1 MKYRSLPLA
10 VALISALT
18 LYAQTAKPPANPP
31 ASIDLTLTSLENES
45 ASDDIP
51 FEALK
56 TFVDVFDT
64 VKSNYVEPVNNEA
77 LMEKAIRGMLGR
89 LDPHSAYM
97 NEKEY
102 QEFEQQADGQYA
114 GIGVVLDIKAGSMRV
129 VSAIEGSPAARA
141 GIQSGDIIAQV
152 NGQNVSDLTLGETAR
167 LLEGE
172 AGTEVKLVVQRGD
185 GITEYNLLRE
195 IIATSSVSSRMLGD
209 EYAYLRISQFQ
220 DDTTDALEKEI
231 AALRVKHTLRGA
243 VIDLRNNPGGY
254 LDSAVATADLFLNS
268 GPILYVRGRD
278 PDQEEQYIASDG
290 DILSGLPIVVL
301 VDEGSA
307 SGAEI
312 VAGAL
317 QDQHR
322 AVIVGQPTF
331 GKGSVQTVI
340 PLYHGG
346 AVKLTTAQYYTPSG
360 NSIQAKGIVPQVLL
374 TPLHVQQDE
383 TNAINERESALPN
396 HLANPAGQS
405 TTNAPSPQAT
415 DLAKQ
420 DFALYEALN
429 ILKTMAIL
437 QASIAPETQLSD
449 TPANTE
455 AAPPPTTIT
464 TEKEAKEAA
473 ATKTAPEKNDKAV
486 TPTNA
491 KPATNKPAT
500 TAPAVSLPKNILPP
514 KSERD
519 KANANVPPGIKPAK

>member
-1 MKYRSLPLA
+1 MKFRHLPLLA
-10 VALISALT
+10 AIFSTLI
-18 LYAQTAKPPANPP
+18 YAQTTTPPANPP
-31 ASIDLTLTSLENES
+31 ANLDLTLTSLDKEN

-64 VKSNYVEPVNNEA
+64 VKSNYIETVSNEV
-77 LMEKAIRGMLGR
+77 LMENAIRGMLAR

-102 QEFEQQADGQYA
+102 QEFEQKSDGQYA

-220 DDTTDALEKEI
+220 DDTTDALEKEV

-254 LDSAVATADLFLNS
+254 LDSAVATADLFLSS

-317 QDQHR
+317 QDQRR

-374 TPLHVQQDE
+374 TPLRVQQDE
-383 TNAINERESALPN
+383 TAAINERESALPY
-396 HLANPAGQS
+396 HLANPTNQTAQNPAQPPQS
-405 TTNAPSPQAT
+405 P

-437 QASIAPETQLSD
+437 QASIAPETQLPESS
-449 TPANTE
+449 
-455 AAPPPTTIT
+455 AADVPPPTTIT
-464 TEKEAKEAA
+464 TEKEAANQTTGDKTATPANAKA
-473 ATKTAPEKNDKAV
+473 ATSPAAESKPN
-486 TPTNA
+486 PNA
-491 KPATNKPAT
+491 TIKPATPP
-500 TAPAVSLPKNILPP
+500 APAAK
-514 KSERD
+514 ED

>member
-1 MKYRSLPLA
+1 
-10 VALISALT
+10 
-18 LYAQTAKPPANPP
+18 
-31 ASIDLTLTSLENES
+31 
-45 ASDDIP
+45 
-51 FEALK
+51 
-56 TFVDVFDT
+56 
-64 VKSNYVEPVNNEA
+64 
-77 LMEKAIRGMLGR
+77 
-89 LDPHSAYM
+89 
-97 NEKEY
+97 
-102 QEFEQQADGQYA
+102 
-114 GIGVVLDIKAGSMRV
+114 
-129 VSAIEGSPAARA
+129 
-141 GIQSGDIIAQV
+141 
-152 NGQNVSDLTLGETAR
+152 
-167 LLEGE
+167 
-172 AGTEVKLVVQRGD
+172 
-185 GITEYNLLRE
+185 
-195 IIATSSVSSRMLGD
+195 MLGD

-220 DDTTDALEKEI
+220 DDTTDALEKEV

-290 DILSGLPIVVL
+290 DILAGLPIVVL

-317 QDQHR
+317 QDQRR

-374 TPLHVQQDE
+374 TPLRVQQDE
-383 TNAINERESALPN
+383 TAAINERESALPY
-396 HLANPAGQS
+396 HLANPTNQTVQNPAQPPQS
-405 TTNAPSPQAT
+405 P

-437 QASIAPETQLSD
+437 QASIAPETQLPES
-449 TPANTE
+449 PA
-455 AAPPPTTIT
+455 ADAPPPTTIT
-464 TEKEAKEAA
+464 TEKEAANKIAPNPN
-473 ATKTAPEKNDKAV
+473 ATVKTATPPTPAAKEDKN
-486 TPTNA
+486 
-491 KPATNKPAT
+491 
-500 TAPAVSLPKNILPP
+500 S
-514 KSERD
+514 
-519 KANANVPPGIKPAK
+519 ANVPPGIKPAK

>member
-1 MKYRSLPLA
+1 MMFRLLPLA
-10 VALISALT
+10 AFFSVTILH
-18 LYAQTAKPPANPP
+18 AQTPTSPSAANNTTTP
-31 ASIDLTLTSLENES
+31 SKDYDLTLTSLDNEK

-64 VKSNYVEPVNNEA
+64 VKNNYIEPVSNET
-77 LMEKAIRGMLGR
+77 LMENAIRGMLAR
-89 LDPHSAYM
+89 LDPHSVYM

-102 QEFEQQADGQYA
+102 RDFEQQSDGQYA

-152 NGQNVSDLTLGETAR
+152 NGQNVSDLSLSETIR
-167 LLEGE
+167 LLDGE
-172 AGTEVKLVVQRGD
+172 AGTEVKLIIQRGD
-185 GITEYNLLRE
+185 SIVEYTLLRE
-195 IIATSSVSSRMLGD
+195 VIATSSVSSRMLND

-243 VIDLRNNPGGY
+243 VIDLRSNPGGY
-254 LDSAVATADLFLNS
+254 LDSAVATADLFLNN
-268 GPILYVRGRD
+268 GTILFIRGRES
-278 PDQEEQYIASDG
+278 DQEEEYLASDG

-307 SGAEI
+307 SGSEI
-312 VAGAL
+312 LAGAL

-346 AVKLTTAQYYTPSG
+346 AVKMTTAQYYTPSG
-360 NSIQAKGIVPQVLL
+360 NSIQAKGIVPQVIL
-374 TPLHVQQDE
+374 TPLRVQQDE
-383 TNAINERESALPN
+383 ASAINERESSLPY
-396 HLANPAGQS
+396 HLANPAGLS
-405 TTNAPSPQAT
+405 TQQNTPNQ

-437 QASIAPETQLSD
+437 QSTIAPETQLTTDGQNASIST
-449 TPANTE
+449 TPAPSPAP
-455 AAPPPTTIT
+455 AAS
-464 TEKEAKEAA
+464 
-473 ATKTAPEKNDKAV
+473 
-486 TPTNA
+486 TPTENPIEKPTIA
-491 KPATNKPAT
+491 PVPTNPPATQT
-500 TAPAVSLPKNILPP
+500 TAPAPAGLGN
-514 KSERD
+514 
-519 KANANVPPGIKPAK
+519 NKPAQP

>member
-18 LYAQTAKPPANPP
+18 LYAQTTKPPANPP

-172 AGTEVKLVVQRGD
+172 AGTEVKLIIQRGD

-374 TPLHVQQDE
+374 TPLRVQQDE
-383 TNAINERESALPN
+383 TAAINERESALPY

-464 TEKEAKEAA
+464 TEKEAANQTSGDKTATPANAKA
-473 ATKTAPEKNDKAV
+473 ATSPAAESKPN
-486 TPTNA
+486 PNA
-491 KPATNKPAT
+491 TIKPATPP
-500 TAPAVSLPKNILPP
+500 APAAK
-514 KSERD
+514 ED

>member
-1 MKYRSLPLA
+1 MHRYFPLFLA
-10 VALISALT
+10 VFFFP
-18 LYAQTAKPPANPP
+18 LYAQNAKAPGGL
-31 ASIDLTLTSLENES
+31 DLTLTSLDNET

-64 VKSNYVEPVNNEA
+64 VKSNYIEPVSNEA
-77 LMEKAIRGMLGR
+77 LMEKAIRGMLVR
-89 LDPHSAYM
+89 LDPHSTFM
-97 NEKEY
+97 NDKEY
-102 QEFEQQADGQYA
+102 QNFEQQADGQYA

-195 IIATSSVSSRMLGD
+195 IIATSSVNSRMLGD

-254 LDSAVATADLFLNS
+254 LDSAVATADLFLDS

-278 PDQEEQYIASDG
+278 PEQEEQYIASEG
-290 DILSGLPIVVL
+290 DILAGLPIVVL

-307 SGAEI
+307 SGSEI

-317 QDQHR
+317 QDQRR

-360 NSIQAKGIVPQVLL
+360 NSIQAKGVVPQVLL

-383 TNAINERESALPN
+383 INAINERENALPN
-396 HLANPAGQS
+396 HLTNPAGQAAAN
-405 TTNAPSPQAT
+405 TPPSPQT

-420 DFALYEALN
+420 DFPLYEALN

-437 QASIAPETQLSD
+437 QASIAPETQLEE
-449 TPANTE
+449 T
-455 AAPPPTTIT
+455 AAKPDSAPPPPTTIT

-473 ATKTAPEKNDKAV
+473 DKKAVGEKNGKTASPAANK
-486 TPTNA
+486 P
-491 KPATNKPAT
+491 PAT
-500 TAPAVSLPKNILPP
+500 PKSILPP

>member
-1 MKYRSLPLA
+1 MHRYFPLFLA
-10 VALISALT
+10 VFFFP
-18 LYAQTAKPPANPP
+18 LYAQNAKAPGGL
-31 ASIDLTLTSLENES
+31 DLTLTSLDNET

-64 VKSNYVEPVNNEA
+64 VKSNYIEPVSNEA
-77 LMEKAIRGMLGR
+77 LMEKAIRGMLVR
-89 LDPHSAYM
+89 LDPHSTFM
-97 NEKEY
+97 NDKEY
-102 QEFEQQADGQYA
+102 QNFEQQADGQYA

-195 IIATSSVSSRMLGD
+195 IIATSSVNSRMLGD

-254 LDSAVATADLFLNS
+254 LDSAVATADLFLDS

-278 PDQEEQYIASDG
+278 PEQEEQYIASEG
-290 DILSGLPIVVL
+290 DILAGLPIVVL

-307 SGAEI
+307 SGSEI

-317 QDQHR
+317 QDQRR

-360 NSIQAKGIVPQVLL
+360 NSIQAKGVVPQVLL

-383 TNAINERESALPN
+383 INAINERENALPN
-396 HLANPAGQS
+396 HLTNPAGQAAAN
-405 TTNAPSPQAT
+405 TPPSPQT

-420 DFALYEALN
+420 DFPLYEALN

-437 QASIAPETQLSD
+437 QASIAPETQLED
-449 TPANTE
+449 KPASQEST
-455 AAPPPTTIT
+455 PPPTTIT

-473 ATKTAPEKNDKAV
+473 DKKAAGEKNGKTAA
-486 TPTNA
+486 
-491 KPATNKPAT
+491 PAT
-500 TAPAVSLPKNILPP
+500 TNKAAAPATPKSILPP